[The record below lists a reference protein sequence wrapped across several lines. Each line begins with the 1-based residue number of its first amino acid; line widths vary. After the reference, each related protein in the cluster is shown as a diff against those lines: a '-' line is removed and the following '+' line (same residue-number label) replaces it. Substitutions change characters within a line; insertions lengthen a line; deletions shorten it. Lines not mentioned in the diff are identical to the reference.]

1 MATEKP
7 TDSKYTSIQP
17 PLTGNGDFKED
28 QRYTNMPPPSERE
41 IDGLNRAQDAADA
54 QTLVAR
60 LVINNISKLDDGKRA
75 LEDLGFSVL
84 AGSSRGFTI
93 TGKPELYSSTFGI
106 NYEKGAD
113 NQYRVTGTAVMPSSL
128 EAYFS
133 GVYLPTKA
141 SRFP

>member
-1 MATEKP
+1 MTKSQ
-7 TDSKYTSIQP
+7 DDLK
-17 PLTGNGDFKED
+17 
-28 QRYTNMPPPSERE
+28 YTNMPPPSQRE
-41 IDGLNRAQDAADA
+41 IDGLNPMQDVADA

-60 LVINNISKLDDGKRA
+60 LVINDISKLDDGKKA
-75 LEDLGFSVL
+75 LEDLGFNVL

-106 NYEKGAD
+106 DYKKGDD
-113 NQYRVTGTAVMPSSL
+113 NQYRVTGTAVMPPSL

-133 GVYLPTKA
+133 GVYLPTRP